1 MDKQAAPRLRLH
13 RLAAAF
19 ALAWLSLAGGPA
31 AAAGLAKATAEGES
45 PASEAARAENNT
57 NNNGSSNNGLRL
69 SGFAT
74 LGLTHNDNAT
84 AGAISSFSQTR
95 PVRQGWSAN
104 LDTVLGLQLEWQ
116 LLTQTSLLLQGV
128 ARAGEDMQPQLR
140 IAYLRQ
146 QLAPGL
152 SARLGRLRTP
162 LYFDS
167 DIAEIGYAN
176 LAVRPAL
183 PLYGMVNSV
192 ASLDGGDLQYRHNIG
207 DASLLLQAY
216 AGGYD
221 YQHRFHNLNPVQ
233 SADASLRGLRG
244 FSLSAHLPQA
254 MLRFSRTEI
263 DRYTLRSEQVTQLNT
278 GLAQLGGALQQ
289 MASNPQL
296 TQPFAAAL
304 AAKAQA
310 LPALSNPFDNRPIYT
325 SLGADANWQQWRVL
339 AELTHMD
346 SRSDLVGRYRGY
358 SFTLARSWGDFT
370 PYLSVARQQRLGPKL
385 DTSALAP
392 LGLDPALDVGLSQ
405 LRAGLEQAQ
414 QFADLSTR
422 SFSLGLRWDWR
433 ENMALKAQFDTV
445 QTPDSRTPGALA
457 VPALPFV
464 PKLQLFSLTLDLV
477 F

>member
-1 MDKQAAPRLRLH
+1 MDKQARSRH
-13 RLAAAF
+13 RLPCLGAA
-19 ALAWLSLAGGPA
+19 LSLALLSLPA
-31 AAAGLAKATAEGES
+31 AADERDT
-45 PASEAARAENNT
+45 PASETARANSNT
-57 NNNGSSNNGLRL
+57 NNNNTGVRL

-74 LGLTHNDNAT
+74 LGLTHNDNAS

-104 LDTVLGLQLEWQ
+104 LDSVLGLQLEWQ
-116 LLTQTSLLLQGV
+116 PLAQTSLLLQGV

-192 ASLDGGDLQYRHNIG
+192 ASLDGGDLQYRHNLG

-221 YQHRFHNLNPVQ
+221 YQHRFHNLNPVL

-296 TQPFAAAL
+296 PAPFAAAL

-325 SLGADANWQQWRVL
+325 SLGVDANWQQWRVL

-358 SFTLARSWGDFT
+358 SVTLARSWGDFT

-392 LGLDPALDVGLSQ
+392 LGLDPALDAGMSQ

-422 SFSLGLRWDWR
+422 SYSLGLRWDWR

-445 QTPDSRTPGALA
+445 QTPDSRTPGVLA
-457 VPALPFV
+457 VPALPFT